1 MKREDLQKVL
11 DLNKKIEAKTKVIE
25 DYKSCFNYG
34 GTIPEISLV
43 SNKQVHMMF
52 KVTDEV
58 LRSVI
63 LDTTLE
69 HLNNDLEVLLTALEE
84 I

>member
-1 MKREDLQKVL
+1 MKREDLQRVL
-11 DLNKKIEAKTKVIE
+11 DLNKKIEAKTRVIE
-25 DYKSCFNYG
+25 DYKSVFNYG

-43 SNKQVHMMF
+43 SNAHVHTKF
-52 KVTDEV
+52 GITDEV